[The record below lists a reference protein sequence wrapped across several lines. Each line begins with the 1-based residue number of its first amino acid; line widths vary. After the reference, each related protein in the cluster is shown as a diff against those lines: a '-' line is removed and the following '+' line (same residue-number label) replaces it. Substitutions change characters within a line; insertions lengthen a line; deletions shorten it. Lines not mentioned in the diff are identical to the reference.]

1 MLLKRLA
8 PDYREEERQI
18 IVSSGSEFRQF
29 AFELV
34 ESRWFGVAILL
45 VIFANTIFIGIQTS
59 EYVVA
64 KAGTLSPALSLDTI
78 ASSIT

>member
-1 MLLKRLA
+1 MLLC
-8 PDYREEERQI
+8 REEEREI
-18 IVSSGSEFRQF
+18 IVSGGSEFRQF

-34 ESRWFGVAILL
+34 ESRWFGIGILV

-64 KAGTLSPALSLDTI
+64 KAGTFGH
-78 ASSIT
+78 